1 MSDTS
6 PTSMTVTRRR
16 NSSRVL
22 LIGSLPPPYHGSTLY
37 FQSLLNSR
45 IWQEFD
51 VLFLDTSDRRDLTN
65 LGRFDAANVYL
76 ATRSII
82 QLAFLC
88 LIKRPVLVYV
98 PISQNVPG
106 FLRDGTFIL
115 VSSFLSRAKIVV
127 HLHGSHFRDFF
138 ENTSSFMRWLIK
150 TSLKRV
156 DTAIVLG
163 NRLKKIFDGLVNHV
177 EVVPN
182 GIPSVPLASVKVDE
196 THEGYLQIG
205 YLGNLL
211 KSKGVLDL
219 LAAARSVLEKHPKTR
234 FRFAGAWWQQEPE
247 TKEQALRF
255 IHENGL
261 GGSVEFTGVV
271 LNGDKEDF
279 LAAMDIFVLP
289 TWYPIEGLPL
299 VVLEAM
305 AHGCPV
311 ISTRDV
317 GAIPEVVVDGVTG
330 ILVERQNPQ
339 QLSQAIIR
347 LIENPKL
354 RESMARAGRERFEK
368 NYTMDINVENM
379 ISVFHKTLDRPR

>member
-1 MSDTS
+1 MPDAS
-6 PTSMTVTRRR
+6 PTSMTVTRQS

-45 IWQEFD
+45 IRQEFD
-51 VLFLDTSDRRDLTN
+51 IIFLDTSDRRDLANVGT
-65 LGRFDAANVYL
+65 FDLMNVYL
-76 ATRSII
+76 ASRSIV

-88 LIKRPVLVYV
+88 LTRRPKLVYV
-98 PISQNVPG
+98 PIAQNVPS
-106 FLRDGTFIL
+106 FLRDGTFVI

-138 ENTSSFMRWLIK
+138 ENTNGFMRWFIK
-150 TSLKRV
+150 RSLKRV
-156 DTAIVLG
+156 DMAIVLG
-163 NRLKKIFDGLVNHV
+163 NRLKRIFDGLVKDI

-182 GIPSVPLASVKVDE
+182 GIPTAYPASTKVAE
-196 THEGYLQIG
+196 THGNPLQIG
-205 YLGNLL
+205 YLGNLF

-219 LAAARSVLEKHPKTR
+219 LAAARSVLEKHPETR

-261 GGSVEFTGVV
+261 DGSVEFTGVV

-279 LAAMDIFVLP
+279 LASTDIFVLP
-289 TWYPIEGLPL
+289 TRYPTEGLPL
-299 VVLEAM
+299 VILEAM

-330 ILVERQNPQ
+330 ILVEKQNPQ
-339 QLSQAIIR
+339 QLSEAIIK

-354 RESMARAGRERFEK
+354 RESMGKAGRERFEK

-379 ISVFHKTLDRPR
+379 IRVFHETLDGSR